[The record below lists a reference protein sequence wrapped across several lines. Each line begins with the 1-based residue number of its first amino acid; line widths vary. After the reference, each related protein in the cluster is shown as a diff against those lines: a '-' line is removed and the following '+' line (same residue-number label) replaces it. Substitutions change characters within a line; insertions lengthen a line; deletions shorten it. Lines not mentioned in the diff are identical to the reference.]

1 MAITHGIARLFAIN
15 CFAATFVGCAFDS
28 VQTQEATTESGKTSE
43 ALELTLP
50 TPVFFNFT
58 FPAGCTKGTVAV
70 RNSDGTVTVS
80 GLWFGDKPVSSLQ
93 VAGKSVAVAA
103 DKTWTARVPASVG
116 LNSFR
121 VVSRDTA
128 GNVFNNVCAVF
139 AGDRVVSSSDT
150 LANGVVLGLAQ
161 GDIDDGTPS
170 HPIGSI
176 GDAARRVL
184 ASEALKNTI
193 TKELD
198 AVADRH
204 LFGNWS
210 YDFRGFELGAARLSL
225 TAKTGALHVTLRLTD
240 VRLNGKL
247 IRDGWLID
255 TARNMD
261 GKIDALSVE
270 FDLTMSVDASGKAK
284 VTGVIHDGDIDIDNA
299 HVEGD
304 GLVGEA
310 IDDLVTWFGSSA
322 FKGAIRRGI
331 TSTVR
336 DDLAGELADLIDGI
350 DQGGLGHTTIKVP
363 NLTGGGTTPLAYSG
377 KLSSLQLQSAGLFA
391 SFATSITSSA
401 SADWFGQTLGS
412 PSAPALATRSFA
424 GISLGAV
431 NQALLALYRTGYFT
445 VADPNATFRLGLPSG
460 STMSLSLLNPPV
472 VTGPASGNAV
482 RIGVAAAASVG
493 LPGASAVRGDF
504 YLTLRAPITVVGK
517 DGVGFGDVSV
527 ESVSFDPGNVS
538 GAAALVVPTIV
549 ANAVRAA
556 VSTSVNRTLDN
567 LQLFRIP
574 SFRVPAS
581 LADAKLPAGSR
592 LGVGSPSVQ
601 VTASHVSLSGD
612 LGQL

>member
-1 MAITHGIARLFAIN
+1 MAIMNGIARVVAVH
-15 CFAATFVGCAFDS
+15 CFAATLAGCALD
-28 VQTQEATTESGKTSE
+28 QGPTEPELGKASE
-43 ALELTLP
+43 ALDIKVPLP
-50 TPVFFNFT
+50 VIFNYT
-58 FPAGCTKGTVAV
+58 FPAGCTRGTVTA
-70 RNSDGTVTVS
+70 RNSDGTVVVS

-93 VAGKSVAVAA
+93 VAGKTVALAA
-103 DKTWTARVPASVG
+103 DKSWSVRVPANVG

-121 VVSRDTA
+121 VVSKDTA
-128 GNVFNNVCAVF
+128 GRVFNNVCAVF
-139 AGDRVVSSSDT
+139 AGEKVVGTGDT
-150 LANGVVLGLAQ
+150 LGHGVVLGLAK

-170 HPIGSI
+170 DPIGSI

-198 AVADRH
+198 AIADRD

-210 YDFRGFELGAARLSL
+210 YDFREFKFGAAKLSL
-225 TAKTGALHVTLRLTD
+225 TAKTGALHVALRLTD
-240 VRLNGKL
+240 VRANGKL

-255 TARNMD
+255 SESNMD
-261 GKIDALSVE
+261 AKIDALSVE
-270 FDLTMSVDASGKAK
+270 FDLAMSVDAAGKAK
-284 VTGVIHDGDIDIDNA
+284 VTGVIEDGDVDIDNL

-304 GLVGEA
+304 GLIGEA
-310 IDDLVTWFGSSA
+310 IDDVVTFFASGA
-322 FKGAIRRGI
+322 FKGAIRRGV
-331 TSTVR
+331 TSAVR
-336 DDLAGELADLIDGI
+336 NDLAGQLEDLIDGI
-350 DQGGLGHTTIKVP
+350 DEGGLARTTLSVP
-363 NLTGGGTTPLAYSG
+363 NLTGGGTTPLAFSG
-377 KLSSLQLQSAGLFA
+377 KLSSLQLSNAGLFA

-401 SADWFGQTLGS
+401 KADLFGQTLGS
-412 PSAPALATRSFA
+412 ASAPALSTRSFA

-460 STMSLSLLNPPV
+460 STMSLSLLNAPV

-482 RIGVAAAASVG
+482 RIGIAATASVG
-493 LPGASAVRGDF
+493 LPGVPVVRGDF
-504 YLTLRAPITVVGK
+504 YLSLRAPVTVLGK
-517 DGVGFGDVSV
+517 DGVGFGDVAV
-527 ESVSFDPGNVS
+527 ESVEFDPGNVS

-549 ANAVRAA
+549 ATAVRSA
-556 VSTSVNRTLDN
+556 VSGSVNRTLDN

-592 LGVGSPSVQ
+592 LGLASPSVQ
-601 VTASHVSLSGD
+601 ASASHVSLVGD